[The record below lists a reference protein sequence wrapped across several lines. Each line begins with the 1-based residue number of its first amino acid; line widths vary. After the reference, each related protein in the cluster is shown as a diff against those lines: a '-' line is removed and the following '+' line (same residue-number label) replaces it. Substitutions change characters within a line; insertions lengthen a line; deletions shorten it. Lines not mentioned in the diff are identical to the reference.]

1 MTTRATRAIPVATAA
16 KTAAPA
22 GPGRGHVGGRFWAL
36 AESDNEDDDDGNCA
50 GDSPELYSPT
60 PSDVIYEA
68 FNPGYSEEEVAMI
81 VDDVVPHNDPAR
93 EGLNPEDKVE
103 LV

>member
-1 MTTRATRAIPVATAA
+1 MI
-16 KTAAPA
+16 
-22 GPGRGHVGGRFWAL
+22 
-36 AESDNEDDDDGNCA
+36 C
-50 GDSPELYSPT
+50 
-60 PSDVIYEA
+60 EA

-81 VDDVVPHNDPAR
+81 VDDVVPRNDPAW